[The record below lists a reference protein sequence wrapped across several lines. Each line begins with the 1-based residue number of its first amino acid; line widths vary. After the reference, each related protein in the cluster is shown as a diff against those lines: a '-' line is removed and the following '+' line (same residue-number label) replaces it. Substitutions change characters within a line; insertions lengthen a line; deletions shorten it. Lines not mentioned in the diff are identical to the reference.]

1 MNINYL
7 PRVYANNCLRVWS
20 ALLLLLVGSWSAIAA
35 AQAQLDPLWLTEGLK
50 TPESVYVYEDG
61 KEKFLFVSE
70 IDGEGDA
77 VDGKGGIS
85 TLSLD
90 GEIITR
96 DWVKGL
102 NAPKGMA
109 VYKGT
114 LYVADIDEL
123 VVIDIKSRKI
133 TAKVKVA
140 DAVFLNDVTVGEKGV
155 VYVSDTRTN
164 KIHRIKD
171 LKAEVYLKNISDANG
186 LKALGSTLVIG
197 SGPSLWLADRDKH
210 LLKLASGF
218 ESGIDGVEMV
228 KRGEFIVSCW
238 AGLIYYVYSDGRI
251 EKLLD
256 SRAEKINTAD
266 LGYDYKK
273 RIVYVPNFFKNSVT
287 AYQLRL
293 TGKPAG
299 E

>member
-7 PRVYANNCLRVWS
+7 HNICVTNPLREWRA
-20 ALLLLLVGSWSAIAA
+20 ALIVLLVFLPVSAA
-35 AQAQLDPLWLTEGLK
+35 AQLQLEQLWLTAGLK
-50 TPESVYVYEDG
+50 TPESVYVYQND

-70 IDGEGDA
+70 IDGDGA
-77 VDGKGGIS
+77 AADGKGSI
-85 TLSLD
+85 TKLSVD
-90 GEIITR
+90 GEVIAR
-96 DWVKGL
+96 DWVDGL

-109 VYKGT
+109 VYKGS
-114 LYVADIDEL
+114 LYVADIDE
-123 VVIDIKSRKI
+123 VIVIDIKSRKI
-133 TAKVKVA
+133 TARVKVA
-140 DAVFLNDVTVGEKGV
+140 DAVFLNDVAVGERGV

-171 LKAEVYLKNISDANG
+171 LKAEVYLKNIAEVNG

-197 SGPSLWLADRDKH
+197 SGPALWLADRDKN

-238 AGLIYYVYSDGRI
+238 AGLIYYVYADGRI

-256 SRAEKINTAD
+256 SRAAKINTAD
-266 LGYDYKK
+266 IGYDYGK

-287 AYQLRL
+287 AYQLR
-293 TGKPAG
+293 
-299 E
+299 